1 MFALH
6 CILLE
11 LNLNDFF
18 YLLACL
24 RSKMRSD
31 NLIRGNGH
39 QSSMNNG
46 KKNHSSSSSTSS
58 PHSFMDDEYDI
69 DMDVEPMD
77 DDDDRDLA
85 EEENEEEK
93 NRNTSIQ
100 HAMIS

>member
-1 MFALH
+1 
-6 CILLE
+6 
-11 LNLNDFF
+11 
-18 YLLACL
+18 
-24 RSKMRSD
+24 MRSD

-77 DDDDRDLA
+77 DDNDDDRDLA
-85 EEENEEEK
+85 PENEED
-93 NRNTSIQ
+93 NTPSLSFLQTTTTIPNEQ
-100 HAMIS
+100 FFCSNSSPP